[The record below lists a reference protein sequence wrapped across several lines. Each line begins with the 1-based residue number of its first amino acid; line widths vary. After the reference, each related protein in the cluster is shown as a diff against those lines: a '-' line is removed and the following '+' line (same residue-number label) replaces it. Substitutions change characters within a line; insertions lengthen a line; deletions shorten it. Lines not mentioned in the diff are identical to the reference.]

1 MFILQVIS
9 YILEIALIILI
20 GGFFILYPESIFEKY
35 AKQSDKYKEVT
46 FINSEREKKN
56 HTKITYTLISVV
68 VGITTL
74 YLLVPYILD
83 LPNLVLGKFS
93 YTFGPVYEIRRE
105 RKSFYEY
112 ANIGGKE
119 VKFVFSA
126 NVDTNQSYKI
136 GYLPHTKRAM
146 FGEVL
151 SSNNIENH
159 KKIKFPLVEIISF
172 LGIIAAI
179 IFLIFISP
187 YVKMKLLGVSSLI
200 FYPFILYLYF
210 KNGFNYGTWFSLVNK
225 ELLTLLLGLT
235 GLLTLLLV
243 YFIERHK
250 NEDYFLTFLYAQVIA
265 VLQIITVVFYLT
277 NGGL

>member
-35 AKQSDKYKEVT
+35 TKQSDKYKEVT

-56 HTKITYTLISVV
+56 HTKTTYKLISVV
-68 VGITTL
+68 VGIITL
-74 YLLVPYILD
+74 YLLVPYVLD
-83 LPNLVLGKFS
+83 LPNLILGKFS
-93 YTFGPVYEIRRE
+93 YTFGPVYQIRRE

-112 ANIGGKE
+112 ANIGGQE
-119 VKFVFSA
+119 VKFVFSS
-126 NVDTNQSYKI
+126 NVDTDKSYKI

-172 LGIIAAI
+172 LGIIAAL

-187 YVKMKLLGVSSLI
+187 YVKMKLLGISSLI

-210 KNGFNYGTWFSLVNK
+210 KNGFNYGTCFSLVNK
-225 ELLTLLLGLT
+225 ELSTLLLGLT

-243 YFIERHK
+243 YLIERHK
-250 NEDYFLTFLYAQVIA
+250 NEDYFLTFLYAQIIA
-265 VLQIITVVFYLT
+265 SLQIIAVIFYLT
-277 NGGL
+277 NGGF

>member
-35 AKQSDKYKEVT
+35 TKQSDKYKEVT

-56 HTKITYTLISVV
+56 HTKITYKLISVV
-68 VGITTL
+68 VGIITL
-74 YLLVPYILD
+74 YLLMPYVLD

-93 YTFGPVYEIRRE
+93 YTFGPVYQIRSE

-112 ANIGGKE
+112 ANIGGEE

-126 NVDTNQSYKI
+126 NVDTDKSYKI

-159 KKIKFPLVEIISF
+159 KKIKFPLLEILSF
-172 LGIIAAI
+172 FGIIAAL
-179 IFLIFISP
+179 IFLVFISP

-200 FYPFILYLYF
+200 FYPFILYLFF
-210 KNGFNYGTWFSLVNK
+210 KNGFNYGTLVNK
-225 ELLTLLLGLT
+225 ELPTLLLGLT

-250 NEDYFLTFLYAQVIA
+250 NEDYFLTFLYAQIIA
-265 VLQIITVVFYLT
+265 ILQFITVIFYLT